1 MRWMITL
8 VFCLLAGSFRSALAQ
23 ATVTPVSY
31 NSPGASYKQN
41 FDGLPN
47 SGTFSLTG
55 KGPFNL
61 GGSPVNGLGLT
72 GWQLMMVSGSNS
84 NASFAAGTGSSTGN
98 GVYSFG
104 STGSSER
111 ALGSLASGSGIYA
124 FGVLLT
130 NRTGGILNRFTVSF
144 ITEQWRKGGSTN
156 KNTWSFRYRTGVL
169 THMDPPGLLAD
180 SGLNFSSVITT
191 ASAAGLNGNLPDNQ
205 QAISCTV
212 TSLTWNPGEQLLLR
226 WDDADETGSDD
237 ACAIDDFSFSA
248 SVFSTAPAVWNN
260 PATGIG
266 TNTAILNGS
275 VNDHYA
281 NTTVTFEY
289 DTLNTWIHPQTIHST
304 PDSIIAGSGVTPV
317 TATLSGLLPGTA
329 YYYRIKASN
338 HNGTIVSTIQNFTT
352 AISLPTVISSNPV
365 SVTTHSALLG
375 GTVGSAGGSVVT
387 ERGIVWSLNP
397 GPVLSNNKIA
407 MGSGTGNFA
416 QEVDD
421 LPSGTTLYVRAYA
434 INAGGT
440 AYGNEL
446 LFTTWNTVVSLTTVS
461 AGLTNAASV
470 SFRLQTE
477 QAVIGL
483 SPSNFIVQN
492 TGVTG
497 AAISSISVTGNVCI
511 IHVNTGTGDGAVGLA
526 LASNKDLSA
535 AMDNLPFSSTGMYT
549 IDRTA
554 PVIKALSIPDRPMKI
569 GDSIEVTISV
579 MPDTGILKMGSG
591 NINGMAITGF
601 TKRNDS
607 VYHAGII
614 IPNGGTDIPA
624 AADIP
629 VSVSLTDAV
638 GNVGLYQTPVIQSS
652 DMIDANRPN
661 ILSFTNPRD
670 AVYKTGDALDYIFRF
685 SENILVT
692 AKANAASL
700 SVTIGSKTRT
710 AVYFTGSGTDS
721 IVFRYVIQS
730 GDLDK
735 DGVKPAS
742 SIFLLNGSIIT
753 DTAGNTALL
762 IFSNNASVKGILVD
776 AVAATV
782 SSVSV
787 PATAVYRTGNLL
799 DFVVNY
805 SKKVWITHSADG
817 PSLQVT
823 IGSKN
828 RKVSYTSGSGSN
840 ALLFRYTVLPDDTD
854 KDGIK
859 LSPVI
864 TLNTSFLQDE
874 AGNNASLS
882 LNNIGGMSGI
892 RINPLTAAV
901 NGIILPPN
909 DVYKTGDTLEFMIS
923 YNEKIFVATGN
934 GIPYLKFT
942 AGKTTRQA
950 FYKNGSGSNLLL
962 FTYVVQAGDE
972 DTDGIKLN
980 TVITL
985 NNGFI
990 TDTLNNPAPVTFVI
1004 PENTGGIL
1012 LDGVPPAAN
1021 SITVP
1026 AGKIYKTGDTLLF
1039 TLGFSEKVMVAV
1051 QRDTPLIQITTG
1063 PVVQNIP
1070 YFSGSGSDHL
1080 LFRYMVKEGDLDK
1093 KGIKAGSVLLMN
1105 NSITDIAGNTAL
1117 PTIKNAGVLQ
1127 GVYIDGIAPSFVN
1140 NKTDTVA
1147 ICENSAPVSVN
1158 HSFTVLDTE
1167 TNEQLNWK
1175 IILQPYLGSIA
1186 STSLAAGSNG
1196 KTITPTG
1203 FIYKPF
1209 KDISG
1214 SDSLLMEV
1222 SDSIYTIKKKLFIEI
1237 QPALKNNV
1245 IGPSQVLCTNQIPS
1259 TMWGTKPYGGNGT
1272 YRYQWEISS
1281 ADSTRFLNAPGSGY
1295 LPEYVSP
1302 QLNSNSWFRR
1312 ILSSGACTDT
1322 SSAVKIT
1329 VVKNGLWTGN
1339 QDNNWNNPNNWCNAQ
1354 VPDKTTDVIIYPHT
1368 AHDPLIKDSARCN
1381 RLTLIDKSS
1390 LAITG
1395 VLEISEN
1402 IINGS
1407 GAVDLSNGTV
1417 MVAGKTQQTLSGNSF
1432 TNHYLKKLII
1442 NNITNTHLKD
1452 SLIITGTVLLN
1463 SGTMVT
1469 HDQLYLQSLAVI
1481 GASAAGTFVKGK
1493 LFMEHRI
1500 RGGRRCFWLLGH
1512 PFADDMGLQALK
1524 DSMDITGD
1532 GGQINGFTHT
1542 ATNQPSAFR
1551 HNPFDGNDSSGV
1563 DAGWIPFTH
1572 TNGLNDNAW
1581 KKNTGIRILMRG
1593 RPGQGLDGTPAGNG
1607 KPGTYLPEQVMI
1619 KISGQVNTGEQE
1631 IVVRKDKY
1639 AGYNVIANPYPSPV
1653 NLSRVTYGS
1662 GIGMHY
1668 WIWDPEQ
1675 GTKGGYS
1682 SIPFKTKYILPP
1694 FGALIVKA
1702 NSNTN
1707 NTILFTENSKT
1718 TEPVSESLPVVD
1730 IDDTYHLEL
1739 RLETDSIF
1747 RDRVL
1752 LLSVDSAKTG
1762 FDKNDAE
1769 KFDNPDI
1776 NFYSLSEEQK
1786 KLSTDARPLDNTSAT
1801 KLGLQTNEPGSFR
1814 IRIAKANLPA
1824 SVNLMLH
1831 DRYLDKWMPLE
1842 KDSIYS
1848 FTTSTDTLSQGN
1860 QRFEIT
1866 NPEKTK
1872 DTIVS
1877 SGTIFLSITPVPAK
1891 DRVMV
1896 KFSAA
1901 ESGNTSIR
1909 LLTLSGIPVKNISLG
1924 IQKEGQAVVQVGGLL
1939 RGIYLLEL
1947 TCGNQVSTKKLI
1959 KD

>member
-1 MRWMITL
+1 MRLIITL
-8 VFCLLAGSFRSALAQ
+8 VFCLFAGSFRLALAQ

-31 NSPGASYKQN
+31 NSPGAAYTQN

-47 SGTFSLTG
+47 SGSFSLTG

-61 GGSPVNGLGLT
+61 GAPPINGMGLT
-72 GWQLMMVSGSNS
+72 GWQLMMVSGSNN
-84 NASFAAGTGSSTGN
+84 NAAFAAGAGTSTGN

-104 STGSSER
+104 GTGSSER
-111 ALGSLASGSGIYA
+111 ALGSLASGSGVYA

-130 NRTGGILNRFTVSF
+130 NNTGGILNRFTVSF
-144 ITEQWRKGGSTN
+144 TAEQWRKGGSTN
-156 KNTWSFRYRTGVL
+156 KNTWAFRYKTGIL
-169 THMDPPGLLAD
+169 TNMDPPALLAD
-180 SGLNFSSVITT
+180 SGLNFGSVITT

-205 QAISCTV
+205 KTISYTV
-212 TSLTWNPGEQLLLR
+212 TSLNWNPGEQLLLR

-237 ACAIDDFSFSA
+237 ACAIDNFSFSA
-248 SVFSTAPAVWNN
+248 SVFSTAPSVLNN

-275 VNDHYA
+275 VHDHYA

-289 DTLNTWIHPQTIHST
+289 DTLNTWTHPQTIHST
-304 PDSIIAGSGVTPV
+304 PDSIIAGSGATPV
-317 TATLSGLLPGTA
+317 TATLSGLLPGTV
-329 YYYRIKASN
+329 YYSRIKASN
-338 HNGTIVSTIQNFTT
+338 HNGTIVSAIQNFTT
-352 AISLPTVISSNPV
+352 AISLPAVISSNPV

-397 GPVLSNNKIA
+397 GPVLLNNKIA
-407 MGSGTGNFA
+407 MGSGTGDFA
-416 QEVDD
+416 QQVND

-446 LFTTWNTVVSLTTVS
+446 LFTTLNTVVSLTTVT
-461 AGLTNAASV
+461 AGLTNASSV
-470 SFRLQTE
+470 GFRLQTE
-477 QAVIGL
+477 QALNGL
-483 SPSNFIVQN
+483 SPSNFIVQT
-492 TGVTG
+492 TGITD
-497 AAISSISVTGNVCI
+497 AAIGSISVTGNIYI
-511 IHVNTGTGDGAVGLA
+511 INVNTGTGDGTVGLA
-526 LASNKDLSA
+526 LAANNNLSSA
-535 AMDNLPFSSTGMYT
+535 LDNLPFSSTGMYT

-554 PVIKALSIPDRPMKI
+554 PVIKALFLPDRPMKI
-569 GDSIEVTISV
+569 GDSIEVIISV
-579 MPDTGILKMGSG
+579 IPDTGILQMGSG
-591 NINGMAITGF
+591 NINGIAITGF

-607 VYHAGII
+607 IYQAEII

-629 VSVSLTDAV
+629 VSVSLTDSA
-638 GNVGLYQTPVIQSS
+638 GNTGLYQTPVIQPS
-652 DMIDANRPN
+652 DMIDANRPQ
-661 ILSFTNPRD
+661 ILSVINPPD

-685 SENILVT
+685 TENILLT
-692 AKANAASL
+692 ATANAASL

-735 DGVKPAS
+735 NGVKPAS
-742 SIFLLNGSIIT
+742 SILLNSSVIT
-753 DTAGNTALL
+753 DRAGNTALL
-762 IFSNNASVKGILVD
+762 TFSNHASVKGVLVD

-782 SSVSV
+782 ISVSV
-787 PATAVYRTGNLL
+787 PAAAVYRTGNLL
-799 DFVVNY
+799 DFVVKY
-805 SKKVWITHSADG
+805 SKKVWIADSADG
-817 PSLQVT
+817 PSLQVN
-823 IGSKN
+823 IGSKT

-840 ALLFRYTVLPDDTD
+840 AFLFRYTIMPDDTD

-859 LSPVI
+859 LSPSI
-864 TLNTSFLQDE
+864 ILNTSFLRDE

-892 RINPLTAAV
+892 RINPLTAAI
-901 NGIILPPN
+901 NGIILPGN
-909 DVYKTGDTLEFMIS
+909 SVYKTGDTLEFMIS

-950 FYKNGSGSNLLL
+950 FYKNGSGGNLLL
-962 FTYVVQAGDE
+962 FTYAVQAGDE
-972 DTDGIKLN
+972 DTDGIKIN

-1021 SITVP
+1021 SITGP
-1026 AGKIYKTGDTLLF
+1026 AGKVYKTGDTLLF
-1039 TLGFSEKVMVAV
+1039 NLGFSEKILVAV

-1093 KGIKAGSVLLMN
+1093 NGIKAGSMILMN
-1105 NSITDIAGNTAL
+1105 NCITDIAGNTAL
-1117 PTIKNAGVLQ
+1117 PSIKNAGVLQ

-1140 NKTDTVA
+1140 NKTDTIL
-1147 ICENSAPVSVN
+1147 ICENGAPVSVN
-1158 HSFTVLDTE
+1158 HSFTVGDTE

-1175 IILQPYLGSIA
+1175 IISPPYLGSLA
-1186 STSLAAGSNG
+1186 STSLAANSNG
-1196 KTITPTG
+1196 KTIMPTG
-1203 FIYKPF
+1203 FIYTPF

-1222 SDSIYTIKKKLFIEI
+1222 TDSMYTIKKKLLIEI

-1245 IGPSQVLCTNQIPS
+1245 IGPSQILCTNQIPS
-1259 TMWGTKPYGGNGT
+1259 TISGTKPLGGNGS

-1281 ADSTRFLNAPGSGY
+1281 VDSTHFVNAPGSDY
-1295 LPEYVSP
+1295 LPEYISA

-1329 VVKNGLWTGN
+1329 VLKNGLWTGN

-1354 VPDKTTDVIIYPHT
+1354 VPDKTTDVIIYPNT
-1368 AHDPLIKDSARCN
+1368 AHNPLIEDSAHCN

-1402 IINGS
+1402 IINAS

-1417 MVAGKTQQTLSGNSF
+1417 TFTGNAQQILSGNSL
-1432 TNHYLKKLII
+1432 THHQLKNLII
-1442 NNITNTHLKD
+1442 NNTTNTHVQD
-1452 SLIITGTVLLN
+1452 SLIITGTILLN
-1463 SGTMVT
+1463 SGTLVT
-1469 HDQLYLQSLAVI
+1469 HDRLYLQNLAAI
-1481 GASAAGTFVKGK
+1481 GASAAGTSVKGK
-1493 LFMEHRI
+1493 IFMEHRI

-1512 PFADDMGLQALK
+1512 PFADDMGLQTLK

-1532 GGQINGFTHT
+1532 GGQINGFTNT

-1662 GIGMHY
+1662 SIGMHY
-1668 WIWDPEQ
+1668 WIWDPGQ

-1702 NSNTN
+1702 NNNTN

-1718 TEPVSESLPVVD
+1718 TEPVSENLPVID

-1747 RDRVL
+1747 RDRIL

-1786 KLSTDARPLDNTSAT
+1786 KLSTDARPLDNKSVI

-1824 SVNLMLH
+1824 SANLMLH
-1831 DRYLDKWMPLE
+1831 DRYLNKWMPLE
-1842 KDSIYS
+1842 KDSMYS
-1848 FTTSTDTLSQGN
+1848 FTTSTDTFSQGN
-1860 QRFEIT
+1860 QRFVIT
-1866 NPEKTK
+1866 NPEKEK
-1872 DTIVS
+1872 DTMVS
-1877 SGTIFLSITPVPAK
+1877 AASIFLSITPVPAK

-1896 KFSAA
+1896 KFSAT

-1909 LLTLSGIPVKNISLG
+1909 LLTLSGMPVKNISLG

-1947 TCGNQVSTKKLI
+1947 TCGSQVSTKKLI